1 MAETV
6 TFVVLLGVLQLA
18 LLACVPY
25 AIWVIYSMF
34 KRRWRRVGLQL
45 AIPGVILLALAGAG
59 AVWYSLQEDRLTS
72 LFDCEVKL
80 SPALFKYASERHFN
94 GDGYSIRV
102 YDLPATVRARFDSA
116 DQRLLT
122 KYPKSS
128 NIGDRWQTEHW
139 QKTPFEG
146 DFDDGLQLVLSNYD
160 AKEAPELS
168 SHLEAIREALD
179 KGGSYYAFFY
189 YRAIDRISDIDF
201 FLVDLANNRLYI
213 VNHNT

>member
-1 MAETV
+1 MTA
-6 TFVVLLGVLQLA
+6 FVLVVISLVASLA
-18 LLACVPY
+18 LIPY
-25 AIWVIYSMF
+25 ALWVIYSMF

-72 LFDCEVKL
+72 LFDCEVEL
-80 SPALFKYASERHFN
+80 SPAVFKYASERHFN
-94 GDGYSIRV
+94 GDGYSTWV
-102 YDLPATVRARFDSA
+102 YDLPATVRARFESA

-128 NIGDRWQTEHW
+128 KIGDRWQTEHW
-139 QKTPFEG
+139 QKTPFQG
-146 DFDDGLQLVLSNYD
+146 DFQDGLQLVLSNYD
-160 AKEAPELS
+160 AKEAPELD
-168 SHLEAIREALD
+168 SHLKAIRQALD
-179 KGGSYYAFFY
+179 NGGSYYAFFY

>member
-1 MAETV
+1 MTA
-6 TFVVLLGVLQLA
+6 FVLVVISLVASLA
-18 LLACVPY
+18 LIPY
-25 AIWVIYSMF
+25 ALWVIYSMF

-72 LFDCEVKL
+72 LLDCEVEL

-94 GDGYSIRV
+94 GDGYSIWV
-102 YDLPATVRARFDSA
+102 YDLPATVRARFESA

-139 QKTPFEG
+139 RKTPFQGE
-146 DFDDGLQLVLSNYD
+146 FKDGLELVLSSYD
-160 AKEAPELS
+160 AKQAPELD
-168 SHLEAIREALD
+168 SHLKAMRQALD
-179 KGGSYYAFFY
+179 NGSSYYAFFY

-201 FLVDLANNRLYI
+201 FLVDLANDRLYI

>member
-1 MAETV
+1 MAEAV
-6 TFVVLLGVLQLA
+6 TLAVLLGILQLV
-18 LLACVPY
+18 LLACIPY
-25 AIWVIYSMF
+25 AAWVIYSMF

-45 AIPGVILLALAGAG
+45 AIPGVILFLIAGAG

-72 LFDCEVKL
+72 LFDCEVEL

-94 GDGYSIRV
+94 GDGYSVWV
-102 YDLPATVRARFDSA
+102 YDLPATIRARFESA
-116 DQRLLT
+116 DQRLIT

-139 QKTPFEG
+139 QKTPFQG
-146 DFDDGLQLVLSNYD
+146 DFQDGLQLVLSSYD
-160 AKEAPELS
+160 AKEAPELA
-168 SHLEAIREALD
+168 SHLEAIQRALD
-179 KGGSYYAFFY
+179 SEGSYCAFFY

-201 FLVDLANNRLYI
+201 FLVDLVNNRLYI